1 MEDMRRR
8 QERLTGCK
16 VSGEGSKRRRS
27 LVGDGKVNWKVWW
40 QQAGGREQREGMSEK
55 AEGREGRGQR
65 RPRAENR
72 GKTRRVEDRIHLD
85 KGRSL
90 D

>member
-8 QERLTGCK
+8 QERFTGCK

-55 AEGREGRGQR
+55 AEGREDRG
-65 RPRAENR
+65 
-72 GKTRRVEDRIHLD
+72 
-85 KGRSL
+85 
-90 D
+90 

>member
-40 QQAGGREQREGMSEK
+40 QQAGAESKGK
-55 AEGREGRGQR
+55 ACQR

>member
-40 QQAGGREQREGMSEK
+40 QQAGGREQREG
-55 AEGREGRGQR
+55 RGQR

>member
-40 QQAGGREQREGMSEK
+40 QQAGGREQREG
-55 AEGREGRGQR
+55 RGQR
-65 RPRAENR
+65 RPRAE
-72 GKTRRVEDRIHLD
+72 KTE
-85 KGRSL
+85 GREQRQDEEGGRQNSPGQGA
-90 D
+90 

>member
-8 QERLTGCK
+8 QEKFTGCK
-16 VSGEGSKRRRS
+16 VSRKCSKRRRS
-27 LVGDGKVNWKVWW
+27 LVGDSKVNWKVWW
-40 QQAGGREQREGMSEK
+40 QQAGGREQRESMSEK
-55 AEGREGRGQR
+55 AEVREQR
-65 RPRAENR
+65 
-72 GKTRRVEDRIHLD
+72 TRTKRVEDRIHRD

>member
-40 QQAGGREQREGMSEK
+40 QQAGAESKGK
-55 AEGREGRGQR
+55 ACQR
-65 RPRAENR
+65 RPRAE
-72 GKTRRVEDRIHLD
+72 KTE
-85 KGRSL
+85 GREQRQDEEGGRQNSPGQGA
-90 D
+90 